1 MRFRVFSIESRRSS
15 LFGITDNHL
24 HLIRGDGERL
34 LSWKFCV
41 GLLLGLAIG
50 FGCRWL
56 GIPVPAP
63 PMLVGAS
70 LVVAMT
76 SGYLLADHF
85 IATHPAHHRHNCG
98 GPSGDTKE
106 TRT

>member
-1 MRFRVFSIESRRSS
+1 M
-15 LFGITDNHL
+15 N
-24 HLIRGDGERL
+24 
-34 LSWKFCV
+34 WKFCI

-50 FGCRWL
+50 LGCRWL

-85 IATHPAHHRHNCG
+85 IATHPAKHRHDCG
-98 GPSGDTKE
+98 GPSGETRE